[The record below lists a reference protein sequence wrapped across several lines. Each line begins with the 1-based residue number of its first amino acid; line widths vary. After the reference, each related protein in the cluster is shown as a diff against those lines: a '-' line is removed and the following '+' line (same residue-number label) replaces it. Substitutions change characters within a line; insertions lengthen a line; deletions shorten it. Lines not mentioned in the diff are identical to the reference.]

1 MSTAVRDMSRDTS
14 RGTNL
19 DAAPDT
25 SRDNNRDT
33 RRDIG
38 LRIKH
43 ISVALDQ
50 MRTAQIAELGL
61 TSSQGLVLRYLNRHR
76 GEPIY
81 PSDLV
86 RQFGLSQPTVTGIL
100 RRLEDKGF
108 LEFQADRGDRR
119 RKSIVATDKALCCH
133 RQIVAGLQRT
143 EDMLMGGLTGEELDR
158 LCLLLDKVLDNILR
172 TGALPEPFLQ
182 EVVHD

>member
-1 MSTAVRDMSRDTS
+1 MSTAVRDTNRDAS

-76 GEPIY
+76 GEPI
-81 PSDLV
+81 
-86 RQFGLSQPTVTGIL
+86 
-100 RRLEDKGF
+100 
-108 LEFQADRGDRR
+108 
-119 RKSIVATDKALCCH
+119 
-133 RQIVAGLQRT
+133 
-143 EDMLMGGLTGEELDR
+143 
-158 LCLLLDKVLDNILR
+158 
-172 TGALPEPFLQ
+172 
-182 EVVHD
+182 

>member
-1 MSTAVRDMSRDTS
+1 MSAERET
-14 RGTNL
+14 G
-19 DAAPDT
+19 
-25 SRDNNRDT
+25 
-33 RRDIG
+33 RDIG

-50 MRTAQIAELGL
+50 MRTEQIAELGL

-86 RQFGLSQPTVTGIL
+86 RRFGLSQPTVTGIL

-108 LEFQADRGDRR
+108 LEFQADRDDRR
-119 RKSIVATDKALCCH
+119 RKSIAATPKALCCH
-133 RQIVAGLQRT
+133 RQIVAGLQRS
-143 EDMLMGGLTGEELDR
+143 EDLLVGGMSEEEIDR
-158 LCLLLDKVLDNILR
+158 LCQLLDKVLANIR
-172 TGALPEPFLQ
+172 RAGALPEPFSQ